1 MTRRG
6 NARDLQSVLVRLVRN
21 DPRWLILVLVIAGV
35 LLLLD
40 RFQQPTTGVSREAPP
55 VSEDGY
61 LFCCWNVE
69 NLFDDLDDP
78 KNHDPL
84 DAWFANDP
92 NALRHKHELLADV
105 LVGLNGGRG
114 PDVLALVEIENLRAV
129 ELLRDALN
137 QRLSTEWHYTEIV
150 HEDNIG
156 GRRIEP
162 AVLTRLPVDTSAT
175 RTFPSRRRIIGA
187 RLVVEGKPLDILVA
201 HWTSRLTDQDG
212 AKRLAYAQEMY
223 ESYLSIENESSEL
236 ADVLICGDFNDEPDD
251 ESVRL
256 GLRATGDV
264 STVIASA
271 GMKQPRL
278 LNLMAGRDPEEF
290 GTYRYRN
297 RWQILDHLVA
307 SPGLLDSENWTV
319 VVDTLQTVNG
329 LPLQDGRGGPLRF
342 GNAENQNPRGPSD
355 HFALCVRILPPGFD
369 PATGSQDIAL
379 NP

>member
-1 MTRRG
+1 MPRRS

-40 RFQQPTTGVSREAPP
+40 RFQQPVSRDAPP

-61 LFCCWNVE
+61 LVCFWNVE

-78 KNHDPL
+78 KNQDPL
-84 DAWFANDP
+84 DAWFATDP
-92 NALRHKHELLADV
+92 TALRRKHELLADS
-105 LVGLNGGRG
+105 LIELNGGRG
-114 PDVLALVEIENLRAV
+114 PDVLALVEVENLRAV

-137 QRLSTEWHYTEIV
+137 QRLSTEWQYTEIV

-162 AVLTRLPVDTSAT
+162 AILTRLPVDPKGT

-187 RLVVEGKPLDILVA
+187 RLVVEGKPLDILVG

-212 AKRLAYAQEMY
+212 SKRIAYAGEMY
-223 ESYLSIENESSEL
+223 ETYLSIENFSSEL

-264 STVIASA
+264 ASVIASA
-271 GMKQPRL
+271 ELQQPRL
-278 LNLMAGRDPEEF
+278 LNLMAGRDPEEH

-307 SPGLLDSENWTV
+307 SPGLLDDENWRI
-319 VVDTLQTVNG
+319 VVDTVQTING
-329 LPLQDGRGGPLRF
+329 LSLRDGRGGPLRF
-342 GNAENQNPRGPSD
+342 GNADNQNPRGPSD
-355 HFALCVRILPPGFD
+355 HFAVCVRVLPPGFVS
-369 PATGSQDIAL
+369 GSASPEVTL